1 MEFRE
6 LRYFL
11 GVAKEKNITK
21 AAELLNTTQP
31 NLTRQMKNLEWEIG
45 KPLFI
50 RGKRQLLLTDAGQL
64 LQKRAEEILGLYRRT
79 EKELRST
86 PSDIE
91 GEVAI
96 GSAESYSK
104 ELRSTPSDIEG
115 EVAIGSAESY
125 SFKIISRAVK
135 AMQEKHPRIRVL
147 ITSGDAPD
155 TVGKLDKGLLD
166 FAVLI
171 ESADL
176 SAYDSLPLNRSDR
189 WGVLVGKDD
198 PLTERESVTKEDL
211 LNRPLICSKQSLE
224 ERLVERFFQR
234 PLSQLN
240 IKAVYNLIY
249 NAALLTEEGV
259 GCALTLE
266 NLVHTGSAS
275 PLRFIP
281 LEPQLLSPLYLVWK
295 KFAVLSPAARAFL
308 DELKPLTAEP

>member
-50 RGKRQLLLTDAGQL
+50 RGKRQLLLTDAGRL
-64 LQKRAEEILGLYRRT
+64 LQKRAQEILELYRRT
-79 EKELRST
+79 QKELLSS

-91 GEVAI
+91 GEVAV
-96 GSAESYSK
+96 GSAESYS
-104 ELRSTPSDIEG
+104 L
-115 EVAIGSAESY
+115 
-125 SFKIISRAVK
+125 KIIARAVRT
-135 AMQEKHPRIRVL
+135 MQEKHPRIRVL

-281 LEPQLLSPLYLVWK
+281 LEPPLLSPLYLVWK
-295 KFAVLSPAARAFL
+295 KFSILSPAAAAFL
-308 DELKPLTAEP
+308 DELRPLTAES

>member
-50 RGKRQLLLTDAGQL
+50 RGKRQLLLTDAGRL
-64 LQKRAEEILGLYRRT
+64 LQKRAQEILELYRRT
-79 EKELRST
+79 QKELLSS

-91 GEVAI
+91 GEVAV
-96 GSAESYSK
+96 GSAESYS
-104 ELRSTPSDIEG
+104 L
-115 EVAIGSAESY
+115 
-125 SFKIISRAVK
+125 KIIARAVRT
-135 AMQEKHPRIRVL
+135 MQEKHPRIRVL

-176 SAYDSLPLNRSDR
+176 SAYDNLPLNRSDR

-281 LEPQLLSPLYLVWK
+281 LEPPLLSPLYLVWK
-295 KFAVLSPAARAFL
+295 KFSILSPAAAAFL
-308 DELKPLTAEP
+308 DELRPLTAES

>member
-11 GVAKEKNITK
+11 GVAKERNITK

-31 NLTRQMKNLEWEIG
+31 NLTRQIKNLEWEIG

-50 RGKRQLLLTDAGQL
+50 RGKRQLTLTDAGRL
-64 LQKRAEEILGLYRRT
+64 LQKRAQEILELYRRT
-79 EKELRST
+79 QKELLSS

-91 GEVAI
+91 GEVAV
-96 GSAESYSK
+96 GSAESYS
-104 ELRSTPSDIEG
+104 L
-115 EVAIGSAESY
+115 
-125 SFKIISRAVK
+125 KIIARAVRT
-135 AMQEKHPRIRVL
+135 MQEKHPRIRVL

-266 NLVHTGSAS
+266 NLIHTGSAS

-295 KFAVLSPAARAFL
+295 KFSILSPAAAAFL
-308 DELKPLTAEP
+308 DELRPLTAES

>member
-50 RGKRQLLLTDAGQL
+50 RGKRQLLLTDAGRL
-64 LQKRAEEILGLYRRT
+64 LQKRAQEILELYRRT
-79 EKELRST
+79 QKELLSS

-96 GSAESYSK
+96 GSAESYS
-104 ELRSTPSDIEG
+104 L
-115 EVAIGSAESY
+115 
-125 SFKIISRAVK
+125 KIISRAVK
-135 AMQEKHPRIRVL
+135 AMQEKHP
-147 ITSGDAPD
+147 PD

-281 LEPQLLSPLYLVWK
+281 LEPPLLSPLYLVWK
-295 KFAVLSPAARAFL
+295 KFSILSPAAAAFL
-308 DELKPLTAEP
+308 DELRPLTAES

>member
-1 MEFRE
+1 MELRE

-11 GVAKEKNITK
+11 AVAQELNITK

-50 RGKRQLLLTDAGQL
+50 RGKRQLLLTDAGRL
-64 LQKRAEEILGLYRRT
+64 LQKRAQEILELYRRT
-79 EKELRST
+79 QKELLSS

-91 GEVAI
+91 GEVAV
-96 GSAESYSK
+96 GSAESYS
-104 ELRSTPSDIEG
+104 L
-115 EVAIGSAESY
+115 
-125 SFKIISRAVK
+125 KIIARAVRT
-135 AMQEKHPRIRVL
+135 MQEKHPRIRVL

-281 LEPQLLSPLYLVWK
+281 LEPPLLSPLYLVWK
-295 KFAVLSPAARAFL
+295 KFSILSPAAAAFL
-308 DELKPLTAEP
+308 DELRPLTAES

>member
-31 NLTRQMKNLEWEIG
+31 NLTRQMKNLEWKIG

-50 RGKRQLLLTDAGQL
+50 RGKRQLLLTDAGRL
-64 LQKRAEEILGLYRRT
+64 LQKRAEEILELYRRT
-79 EKELRST
+79 QKELSSS

-91 GEVAI
+91 GEVAV
-96 GSAESYSK
+96 GSAESYSLK
-104 ELRSTPSDIEG
+104 VI
-115 EVAIGSAESY
+115 A
-125 SFKIISRAVK
+125 RAVK
-135 AMQEKHPRIRVL
+135 AMQEKYPRIRLL

-176 SAYDSLPLNRSDR
+176 SAYESLPLNRSDR
-189 WGVLVGKDD
+189 WGVLVRKDD
-198 PLTERESVTKEDL
+198 PLAERESVTKEDL

-224 ERLVERFFQR
+224 ERLVERFFRR

-240 IKAVYNLIY
+240 INAVYNLIY

-275 PLRFIP
+275 SLRFIP
-281 LEPQLLSPLYLVWK
+281 LEPPLLSPLYLVWK
-295 KFAVLSPAARAFL
+295 KFSILSPAAAAFL
-308 DELKPLTAEP
+308 DELRPLTSEP

>member
-31 NLTRQMKNLEWEIG
+31 NLTRQIKNLEWEIG

-50 RGKRQLLLTDAGQL
+50 RGKRQLTLTDAGQL

-96 GSAESYSK
+96 GSAESYS
-104 ELRSTPSDIEG
+104 L
-115 EVAIGSAESY
+115 
-125 SFKIISRAVK
+125 KIISRAVK
-135 AMQEKHPRIRVL
+135 AMQEKHPRIRIL

-155 TVGKLDKGLLD
+155 TIEKLDKGLLD

-281 LEPQLLSPLYLVWK
+281 LEPPLLSPLYLVWK
-295 KFAVLSPAARAFL
+295 KFSILSPAAAAFL
-308 DELKPLTAEP
+308 DELRPLTAES

>member
-11 GVAKEKNITK
+11 GVAKERNITK

-31 NLTRQMKNLEWEIG
+31 NLTRQIKNLEWEIG

-50 RGKRQLLLTDAGQL
+50 RGKRQLTLTDAGQL

-96 GSAESYSK
+96 GSAESYS
-104 ELRSTPSDIEG
+104 L
-115 EVAIGSAESY
+115 
-125 SFKIISRAVK
+125 KIISRAVK
-135 AMQEKHPRIRVL
+135 AMQEKHPRIRIL

-155 TVGKLDKGLLD
+155 TIEKLDKGLLD

-176 SAYDSLPLNRSDR
+176 SAYDNLPLNRSDR
-189 WGVLVGKDD
+189 WGVIVRKDD
-198 PLTERESVTKEDL
+198 PLTELESVTKEDL
-211 LNRPLICSKQSLE
+211 LSRPLICSKQSME
-224 ERLVERFFQR
+224 EKLIEKFFQR
-234 PLSQLN
+234 PLSELN

-266 NLVHTGSAS
+266 NLVYVGSES
-275 PLRFIP
+275 ELRFRP

-308 DELKPLTAEP
+308 DELKPLTAES

>member
-50 RGKRQLLLTDAGQL
+50 RGKRQLLLTDAGRL
-64 LQKRAEEILGLYRRT
+64 LQKRAQEILELYRRT
-79 EKELRST
+79 QKELLSS

-91 GEVAI
+91 GEVAV
-96 GSAESYSK
+96 GSAESYS
-104 ELRSTPSDIEG
+104 L
-115 EVAIGSAESY
+115 
-125 SFKIISRAVK
+125 KIIARAVRT
-135 AMQEKHPRIRVL
+135 MQEKHPRIRVL

-281 LEPQLLSPLYLVWK
+281 LEPPLLSPLYLVWK
-295 KFAVLSPAARAFL
+295 KFSILSPAAAAFL

>member
-50 RGKRQLLLTDAGQL
+50 RGKRQLLLTDAGRL
-64 LQKRAEEILGLYRRT
+64 LQKRAQEILELYRRT
-79 EKELRST
+79 QKELLSS

-91 GEVAI
+91 GEVAV
-96 GSAESYSK
+96 GSAESYS
-104 ELRSTPSDIEG
+104 L
-115 EVAIGSAESY
+115 
-125 SFKIISRAVK
+125 KIIARAVRT
-135 AMQEKHPRIRVL
+135 MQEKHPRIRVL

-189 WGVLVGKDD
+189 WGVLVEKDD

-266 NLVHTGSAS
+266 NLIHTGSAS

-281 LEPQLLSPLYLVWK
+281 LEPPLLSPLYLVWK
-295 KFAVLSPAARAFL
+295 KFSILSPAAAAFL
-308 DELKPLTAEP
+308 DELRPLTAEP

>member
-6 LRYFL
+6 LRYF
-11 GVAKEKNITK
+11 
-21 AAELLNTTQP
+21 QP
-31 NLTRQMKNLEWEIG
+31 NLTRQIKNLEWEIG

-50 RGKRQLLLTDAGQL
+50 RGKRQLTLTDAGRL
-64 LQKRAEEILGLYRRT
+64 LQKRAQEILELYRRT
-79 EKELRST
+79 QKELLSS

-91 GEVAI
+91 GEVAV
-96 GSAESYSK
+96 GSAESYS
-104 ELRSTPSDIEG
+104 L
-115 EVAIGSAESY
+115 
-125 SFKIISRAVK
+125 KIIARAVRT
-135 AMQEKHPRIRVL
+135 MQEKHPRIRVL

-281 LEPQLLSPLYLVWK
+281 LEPPLLSPLYLVWK
-295 KFAVLSPAARAFL
+295 KFSILSPAAAAFL
-308 DELKPLTAEP
+308 DELRPLTAES

>member
-11 GVAKEKNITK
+11 GVAKERNITK

-50 RGKRQLLLTDAGQL
+50 RGKRQLLLTDAGRL
-64 LQKRAEEILGLYRRT
+64 LQKRAQEILELYRRT
-79 EKELRST
+79 QKELLSS

-91 GEVAI
+91 GEVAV
-96 GSAESYSK
+96 GSAESYS
-104 ELRSTPSDIEG
+104 L
-115 EVAIGSAESY
+115 
-125 SFKIISRAVK
+125 KIIARAVRT
-135 AMQEKHPRIRVL
+135 MQEKHPRIRVL

-281 LEPQLLSPLYLVWK
+281 LEPPLLSPLYLVWK
-295 KFAVLSPAARAFL
+295 KFSILSPAAAAFL
-308 DELKPLTAEP
+308 DELRPLTAES

>member
-11 GVAKEKNITK
+11 GVAKERNITK

-31 NLTRQMKNLEWEIG
+31 NLTRQIKNLEWEIG

-50 RGKRQLLLTDAGQL
+50 RGKRQLTLTDAGQL

-96 GSAESYSK
+96 GSAESYS
-104 ELRSTPSDIEG
+104 L
-115 EVAIGSAESY
+115 
-125 SFKIISRAVK
+125 KIISRAVK

-281 LEPQLLSPLYLVWK
+281 LEPPLLSPLYLVWK
-295 KFAVLSPAARAFL
+295 KFSILSPAAAAFL
-308 DELKPLTAEP
+308 DELRPLTAES

>member
-11 GVAKEKNITK
+11 GVAKERNITK

-50 RGKRQLLLTDAGQL
+50 RGKRQLLLTDAGRL
-64 LQKRAEEILGLYRRT
+64 LQKRAQEILELYRRT
-79 EKELRST
+79 QKELLSS

-96 GSAESYSK
+96 GSAESYS
-104 ELRSTPSDIEG
+104 L
-115 EVAIGSAESY
+115 
-125 SFKIISRAVK
+125 KIISRAVK

-281 LEPQLLSPLYLVWK
+281 LEPPLLSPLYLVWK
-295 KFAVLSPAARAFL
+295 KFSILSPAAAAFL
-308 DELKPLTAEP
+308 DELRPLTAES

>member
-1 MEFRE
+1 
-6 LRYFL
+6 
-11 GVAKEKNITK
+11 
-21 AAELLNTTQP
+21 
-31 NLTRQMKNLEWEIG
+31 MKNLEWEIG

-50 RGKRQLLLTDAGQL
+50 RGKRQLLLTDAGRL
-64 LQKRAEEILGLYRRT
+64 LQKRAQEILELYRRT
-79 EKELRST
+79 QKELLSS

-91 GEVAI
+91 GEVAV
-96 GSAESYSK
+96 GSAESYS
-104 ELRSTPSDIEG
+104 L
-115 EVAIGSAESY
+115 
-125 SFKIISRAVK
+125 KIIARAVRT
-135 AMQEKHPRIRVL
+135 MQEKHPRIRVL

-281 LEPQLLSPLYLVWK
+281 LEPPLLSPLYLVWK
-295 KFAVLSPAARAFL
+295 KFSILSPAAAAFL
-308 DELKPLTAEP
+308 DELRPLTAES

>member
-11 GVAKEKNITK
+11 GVAKERNITK

-31 NLTRQMKNLEWEIG
+31 NLTRQIKNLEWEIG

-50 RGKRQLLLTDAGQL
+50 RGKRQLTLTDAGQL

-91 GEVAI
+91 GEVAV
-96 GSAESYSK
+96 GSAESYS
-104 ELRSTPSDIEG
+104 L
-115 EVAIGSAESY
+115 
-125 SFKIISRAVK
+125 KIIARAVRT
-135 AMQEKHPRIRVL
+135 MQEKHPRIRVL

-281 LEPQLLSPLYLVWK
+281 LEPPLLSPLYLVWK
-295 KFAVLSPAARAFL
+295 KFSILSPAAAAFL
-308 DELKPLTAEP
+308 DELRPLTAES